1 MKEGKQNLEEILE
14 KNVENI
20 SDNTR
25 EDVSNQKYI
34 DKIKGITIL
43 TKKYKDKKGC
53 VENKGIS
60 LNEMK
65 ETLQIR
71 RKAFEIA
78 GGRSIYLAESIDL
91 LEQEIEKIE
100 QPKTLRCFWFT
111 EDEHPKFEGWYKGH

>member
-14 KNVENI
+14 KIVENI

-65 ETLQIR
+65 EILKYNLKKGVGNSNKIHSALGDIYEQIGDTER
-71 RKAFEIA
+71 AEYERKKAKE
-78 GGRSIYLAESIDL
+78 
-91 LEQEIEKIE
+91 
-100 QPKTLRCFWFT
+100 
-111 EDEHPKFEGWYKGH
+111 